1 MWLVDQ
7 LYIKL
12 EAEGPGSETLSCE
25 DHNLIRGNLQL
36 LCYIAK
42 EHDHPNIITT
52 DMAHFPCHNIFT
64 IKNELQ
70 SIEEWQ

>member
-12 EAEGPGSETLSCE
+12 GAEGPGSETLSCE

-52 DMAHFPCHNIFT
+52 DMAIFSVT
-64 IKNELQ
+64 IFSQSSINYNHLKNEK
-70 SIEEWQ
+70 